1 MQNNFLLQEAR
12 LDILRVLT
20 KELPIS
26 DVLLREIAFKTV
38 GFTGADLKALLYSAQ
53 LQAAHEALERKK
65 REEREKER
73 RASQHSLSEMS
84 PAAAV
89 VGERELL
96 HSAGG
101 EERWG
106 TGYGRI
112 LMFFEGTESGG
123 VRDCEEESSQSVLLS
138 RVRRLNCNE
147 ERAMYNVHVAARETH
162 RTTPMALLH
171 IM

>member
-26 DVLLREIAFKTV
+26 DVLLREIASKTV
-38 GFTGADLKALLYSAQ
+38 GFTGADLKALLYSTQ
-53 LQAAHEALERKK
+53 LQ
-65 REEREKER
+65 
-73 RASQHSLSEMS
+73 
-84 PAAAV
+84 AAAV

-106 TGYGRI
+106 TGHGRI

-162 RTTPMALLH
+162 RTTPMALLY